1 MSAQYA
7 AHVSITDVKLVNQT
21 LCSSDFSPM
30 WPPRTALLHSNL
42 RQRDLEFAQLDLDFV
57 QRDLDFVQLDLE
69 LQPT

>member
-1 MSAQYA
+1 MQKYIDLKYLISHRYLQ
-7 AHVSITDVKLVNQT
+7 H
-21 LCSSDFSPM
+21 FSPL